1 MLSSLMNC
9 HPEAKRRTHASS
21 PPRCSVF
28 RRAREWG
35 KYCGSLQGILIGGCF
50 ASCLLMALGISP
62 VRASGQAGS
71 NGGNAAASKPAAP
84 ATGASQTTSASPAST
99 GSTAATTAKA
109 GAPTAQDIAAAKAS
123 AKVSV
128 NTETGVYHT
137 GRPLV
142 RQDKEGEIQDR
153 SRSQGCGI

>member
-1 MLSSLMNC
+1 LSSGG
-9 HPEAKRRTHASS
+9 EAKDPCIKPATLFGLSLRSR
-21 PPRCSVF
+21 V
-28 RRAREWG
+28 G
-35 KYCGSLQGILIGGCF
+35 KICGSPQGILIGGCF
-50 ASCLLMALGISP
+50 ASCLLMALSISP

-99 GSTAATTAKA
+99 GSTAATTAKS

-137 GRPLV
+137 GGRWYGKTKKGKFMTEAEAKAAGYKGAK
-142 RQDKEGEIQDR
+142 RD
-153 SRSQGCGI
+153 

>member
-1 MLSSLMNC
+1 
-9 HPEAKRRTHASS
+9 
-21 PPRCSVF
+21 
-28 RRAREWG
+28 
-35 KYCGSLQGILIGGCF
+35 
-50 ASCLLMALGISP
+50 MALGISP

-137 GRPLV
+137 GGRWYGKTKKGKFKTEAEAKAAGYKGAK
-142 RQDKEGEIQDR
+142 RD
-153 SRSQGCGI
+153 